1 MMVRKQPANDGAS
14 ARHVSQPSFLTEE
27 SLMVTEKM
35 DSAFVEP
42 NSAPAQP
49 ELLVSAV
56 LHLMSHYTASN
67 QETKSC
73 VKLASVIERHLKAL
87 ADLPNLAPVL
97 RATCQQLS
105 EQWATVVE
113 RTMPQPEKY
122 NLFARI
128 VSGARSI

>member
-1 MMVRKQPANDGAS
+1 MMVRKQPANVAAS